1 LVISSRRYSTLEDW
15 LAWLETLHPKKID
28 LSLDRVIEVLGKLE
42 LLDPPYK
49 IVTVAGTNGKGS
61 CVAMLESIYWHA
73 GYDVGSFTSPH
84 LWRFNE
90 RIRFNGEDAADEELI
105 EHFQSIER
113 ALGAVTLSY
122 FESSAIAALLHFARR
137 KADVAILE
145 VGMGGRLDAVNAV
158 DTDCALIVSIDLD
171 HQAWLGDD
179 REAIGREKAGIMRRA
194 APVVI
199 ADRAPPASLL
209 AHAAATGAAT
219 RLIGRDFDY
228 VRSGNGWRPRAAE
241 PDAPLLPRPYF
252 GGDEQFA
259 NAAACATVVDCLME
273 QLPVTPN
280 ALADG
285 IRHAYLRGRL
295 ERHRIDAI
303 EWVFDVAHN
312 PAATALF
319 LSSLRHLPAADRT
332 LAVFAAMHDK
342 DLTGVLSPLV
352 GLVDH
357 WFVTQANADRGAT
370 ARILN
375 ELLERLSAPA
385 VSAEPDVAAAC
396 VAARAA
402 AHGGDRVL
410 VFGSFHTVGAATA
423 ALGLYCAPSRLGSR
437 PAKWTRV

>member
-1 LVISSRRYSTLEDW
+1 
-15 LAWLETLHPKKID
+15 
-28 LSLDRVIEVLGKLE
+28 
-42 LLDPPYK
+42 
-49 IVTVAGTNGKGS
+49 
-61 CVAMLESIYWHA
+61 M
-73 GYDVGSFTSPH
+73 
-84 LWRFNE
+84 
-90 RIRFNGEDAADEELI
+90 
-105 EHFQSIER
+105 
-113 ALGAVTLSY
+113 
-122 FESSAIAALLHFARR
+122 
-137 KADVAILE
+137 
-145 VGMGGRLDAVNAV
+145 
-158 DTDCALIVSIDLD
+158 
-171 HQAWLGDD
+171 
-179 REAIGREKAGIMRRA
+179 
-194 APVVI
+194 
-199 ADRAPPASLL
+199 
-209 AHAAATGAAT
+209 
-219 RLIGRDFDY
+219 
-228 VRSGNGWRPRAAE
+228 
-241 PDAPLLPRPYF
+241 
-252 GGDEQFA
+252 
-259 NAAACATVVDCLME
+259 
-273 QLPVTPN
+273 TPN

-370 ARILN
+370 ARILS
-375 ELLERLSAPA
+375 ELLERLGAPA